1 MRVLDLMAAEVVSV
15 GPDTSLREVARVMV
29 DLKISGLPVVDDQS
43 KVIGIVTEGDFVRK
57 ELERGRLGGIGML
70 GAIMHDDA
78 VAEAE
83 TVGQIMTT
91 EVHTISPDA
100 SLVEAARQMTE
111 YDVKRMPVVDPE
123 NHLIGVISR
132 ADIVEAYTRPDEV
145 IEDEIKEDIIA
156 RLLFLDPSTIDVV
169 VERGVVSVAGELPT
183 RSDARLLEA
192 MVQRSD
198 GVIRAEF
205 DLSWKV
211 DDTKQPAP
219 EAPLP

>member
-1 MRVLDLMAAEVVSV
+1 MAVDAVSV

-29 DLKISGLPVVDDQS
+29 ELKISGLPVVDDEN

-70 GAIMHDDA
+70 GAIIHDDS
-78 VAEAE
+78 VADAE
-83 TVGQIMTT
+83 TVGEIMTT
-91 EVHTISPDA
+91 DVRTISPDA

-111 YDVKRMPVVDPE
+111 HGVKRMPVVDHE
-123 NHLIGVISR
+123 DHLIGVISR
-132 ADIVEAYTRPDEV
+132 HDIVQAYTRPDEV
-145 IEDEIKEDIIA
+145 IEDEIREDIIV
-156 RLLFLDPSTIDVV
+156 RLLYLDPATLEVA
-169 VERGVVSVAGELPT
+169 VERGVVTVAGEVPT

-198 GVIRAEF
+198 GVIRAVF
-205 DLSWKV
+205 DLEWKV
-211 DDTKQPAP
+211 DDTRQPTP